1 MLTLKE
7 VRTILVCRG
16 NVYIYTAA
24 LCLHLPGGQG
34 KEKPQ
39 QCIELWLRDADTS
52 RRNSVPDLGTV
63 YSKNDII
70 VAGFHARRCSSHLDT
85 LRFPSGSA
93 GFMVH
98 IWFCSF
104 MLRLLRVIREW
115 LDRSELLD
123 HRSCHFVAGYHTRP
137 GLTAS

>member
-1 MLTLKE
+1 MFTSTLQ
-7 VRTILVCRG
+7 LC
-16 NVYIYTAA
+16 VYI
-24 LCLHLPGGQG
+24 CLVA
-34 KEKPQ
+34 KAEKPQ
-39 QCIELWLRDADTS
+39 QRIELWLRDADTS

-70 VAGFHARRCSSHLDT
+70 VAGFHARRCSSHLGP
-85 LRFPSGSA
+85 LRFPSGSD

-98 IWFCSF
+98 IWFCRF
-104 MLRLLRVIREW
+104 MLRLLRVNREW